1 MTGQSKL
8 YRNQKATFG
17 VIVGFLSVTALD
29 ALTPCSCDLAS
40 KTAGI
45 ALEGLR
51 AVCVL
56 ANVQVTVP
64 AGLCENLEFLQIL
77 ARIVKSLWPL
87 LGLLAS

>member
-1 MTGQSKL
+1 MTGQSNL

-17 VIVGFLSVTALD
+17 VVVGFLSVTAL
-29 ALTPCSCDLAS
+29 AAPTPCSCDLAT

-45 ALEGLR
+45 ALEILR

-77 ARIVKSLWPL
+77 ARIGKSLWPL
-87 LGLLAS
+87 LGVLAS